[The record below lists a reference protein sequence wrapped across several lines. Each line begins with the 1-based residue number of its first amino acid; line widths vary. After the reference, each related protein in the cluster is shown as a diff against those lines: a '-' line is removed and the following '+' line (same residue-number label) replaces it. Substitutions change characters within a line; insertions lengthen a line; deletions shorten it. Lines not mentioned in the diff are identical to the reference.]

1 MQARSHEIQA
11 APWATE
17 VQDTDPLRNTRGFLV
32 REREERRE
40 KRERRDTNN
49 PTHKLTFQSMMKFTC
64 FYSSLSLSIS
74 PLSVL
79 R

>member
-1 MQARSHEIQA
+1 MIEGG
-11 APWATE
+11 E
-17 VQDTDPLRNTRGFLV
+17 RGGG
-32 REREERRE
+32 RE
-40 KRERRDTNN
+40 KRERERRDTNN